1 MLTRIYVDQSEK
13 VKTPVKKTLLL
24 FFILDTSMIETTKYF
39 DMDAIQYMF
48 YIHDCSLV
56 SLGIDTLLAD

>member
-39 DMDAIQYMF
+39 DMDAI
-48 YIHDCSLV
+48 
-56 SLGIDTLLAD
+56 